1 MVEIEGKIKVRES
14 ADISILEQETEK
26 VLVPGSIKLKN
37 RPVVIGSGPAG
48 LFGGLVLAQNGYRP
62 LILERGECVEKR
74 TQIVNRYWTTGE
86 LDPETNVQFGE
97 GGAGTFSDG
106 KLTTRINDRRCSIVL
121 EEFYKSGAHEEIL
134 YKAKPHIGSDVSPTI

>member
-1 MVEIEGKIKVRES
+1 LKLKQNKGKGKCGHQHFR
-14 ADISILEQETEK
+14 ARDGK
-26 VLVPGSIKLKN
+26 GFGSWQHKLKN

-86 LDPETNVQFGE
+86 LDPEPMYSLEKAVPGLF
-97 GGAGTFSDG
+97 
-106 KLTTRINDRRCSIVL
+106 LTENL
-121 EEFYKSGAHEEIL
+121 PPG
-134 YKAKPHIGSDVSPTI
+134 

>member
-1 MVEIEGKIKVRES
+1 
-14 ADISILEQETEK
+14 
-26 VLVPGSIKLKN
+26 
-37 RPVVIGSGPAG
+37 
-48 LFGGLVLAQNGYRP
+48 

-121 EEFYKSGAHEEIL
+121 EEFYKSGAHEEIYTRQSL
-134 YKAKPHIGSDVSPTI
+134 I